1 MAKKKRKKI
10 ASRGSV
16 NDIILKTLV
25 GGDKYGYEI
34 IKEVE
39 NYSDGKI
46 ILKQPSLYS
55 SLTRFEEKGYV
66 SSYWGV
72 YAGVASSAAL
82 TLLRNSGIAARCDLE
97 VPHIINRKGDG
108 ICPVEQLCLDC
119 ATAAECLPRIEQFMQ
134 QLKQQND
141 ASN

>member
-66 SSYWGV
+66 SSYWGDSDIGGRRHYYHLTEMGQNYYDSQIKSKEV
-72 YAGVASSAAL
+72 DKLKSTTNVPVSNAILKSSP
-82 TLLRNSGIAARCDLE
+82 TTLE
-97 VPHIINRKGDG
+97 VTTN
-108 ICPVEQLCLDC
+108 
-119 ATAAECLPRIEQFMQ
+119 
-134 QLKQQND
+134 
-141 ASN
+141 